1 MISPEVAKDRQ
12 VTFRL
17 LALKAEKVQL
27 VSGGDIPGLGQG
39 KALTK
44 ATNGVWEAVVGPLPP
59 GAYRYHFNVD
69 GVAVVDP
76 RNPKTSE
83 SNENTWSLVE
93 VPGADW
99 MDTQDVPHGA
109 ICAVTYRSSVLDR
122 FRRLHVYLP
131 PGYETNNIRYPVFY
145 LLHGAFDSDDSWSSV
160 GRAGVILDN
169 LIAKGKAKPMVIV
182 MPHGHTGP
190 FAFGR
195 PFSGEFEREFVS
207 DILPFVEK
215 RYRVHADREHRAI
228 AGLSMGGAQ
237 TLNIGISHLDRFAYL
252 GVYSSGIFG
261 IAGGRGGPPAQGPS
275 FEEQHRA
282 ELDNAKF
289 KEGLKLFW
297 LATGKDDFLVAT
309 SRATVELLKKHGFE
323 VVYHE
328 TEGAHTW
335 DKWREYLH
343 EFAPLLFQ

>member
-1 MISPEVAKDRQ
+1 VISPEVAKDRQ

-131 PGYETNNIRYPVFY
+131 PGYETNNIRYP
-145 LLHGAFDSDDSWSSV
+145 
-160 GRAGVILDN
+160 
-169 LIAKGKAKPMVIV
+169 
-182 MPHGHTGP
+182 
-190 FAFGR
+190 
-195 PFSGEFEREFVS
+195 
-207 DILPFVEK
+207 
-215 RYRVHADREHRAI
+215 
-228 AGLSMGGAQ
+228 
-237 TLNIGISHLDRFAYL
+237 
-252 GVYSSGIFG
+252 
-261 IAGGRGGPPAQGPS
+261 GGR
-275 FEEQHRA
+275 
-282 ELDNAKF
+282 
-289 KEGLKLFW
+289 
-297 LATGKDDFLVAT
+297 
-309 SRATVELLKKHGFE
+309 
-323 VVYHE
+323 
-328 TEGAHTW
+328 
-335 DKWREYLH
+335 
-343 EFAPLLFQ
+343 